1 MFKIGDKVRRKE
13 DCHFGMTVN
22 DIGTITKIQTGVSAD
37 GIELKEYK
45 GVHSLVIGKFELV
58 EQTYTKLTPEVGDKF
73 RVVKSPPGTCFDVD
87 EIIEYGGR
95 HCAEWK
101 SDSENYIQIWGKKHQ
116 YTTEYLEPVEEEQEH
131 MFTIKRNSGGIGG
144 DPNHW
149 HTTATYLDPRD
160 TGAGEE
166 NVEVLE
172 HHGTPY
178 RANGMMYGN
187 ILYYNPKNNLVPVP
201 VDIRTYRKGKSPI
214 EQELNKTKQTT
225 MQKLTSALKRVLSAD
240 KQTLYKARIIGQDLT
255 LTAEGKTHYVDA
267 LFENEGDH
275 KKAMVQ
281 LVEVAQEEID
291 AINN

>member
-1 MFKIGDKVRRKE
+1 MTKFKKGDKVRVVKGSGGIS
-13 DCHFGMTVN
+13 DYNG
-22 DIGTITKIQTGVSAD
+22 QTGTLTDSYSPYKIKLDCPV
-37 GIELKEYK
+37 KES
-45 GVHSLVIGKFELV
+45 VVCLVESSEIELV
-58 EQTYTKLTPEVGDKF
+58 EQTYTKLTPKVGDKF

-87 EIIEYGGR
+87 EIIEYGVR

-131 MFTIKRNSGGIGG
+131 MFTIKRNSGGIDG

-166 NVEVLE
+166 NVKVLE

-201 VDIRTYRKGKSPI
+201 VDIRTYRKEKSPI
-214 EQELNKTKQTT
+214 AT
-225 MQKLTSALKRVLSAD
+225 
-240 KQTLYKARIIGQDLT
+240 
-255 LTAEGKTHYVDA
+255 
-267 LFENEGDH
+267 
-275 KKAMVQ
+275 
-281 LVEVAQEEID
+281 
-291 AINN
+291 